1 MDYSESMTTK
11 KKYCVEVKMANES
24 MNRPW
29 RLSKSYGSPRE
40 AVRAVDMV
48 MNQPGP
54 FQFNRYD
61 DFVFVE
67 HGRRP
72 FADIFFEKWH
82 VSVWDK
88 PLYSLA
94 FVIGA
99 AITVLATLVGIVMS
113 YAGGNPQDAWNV
125 GFIVGFSLM
134 AASFVPAL
142 YKTLNAVFAYNGIKD
157 YLE

>member
-1 MDYSESMTTK
+1 MTTK
-11 KKYCVEVKMANES
+11 NKYCVEVKMADES
-24 MNRPW
+24 MDRPW

-40 AVRAVDMV
+40 AIRAVEMV
-48 MNQPGP
+48 MNTSGA
-54 FQFNRYD
+54 FQFNRYE

-72 FADIFFEKWH
+72 FADIFVEKWNGF
-82 VSVWDK
+82 VWSRTS
-88 PLYSLA
+88 YSLA

-99 AITVLATLVGIVMS
+99 AIAVLATLMGIVMS
-113 YAGGNPQDAWNV
+113 YAGGNPQDAWNI
-125 GFIVGFSLM
+125 GFIVGFALM

-142 YKTLNAVFAYNGIKD
+142 CETLKAVSDYNGIKD

>member
-1 MDYSESMTTK
+1 MTTK
-11 KKYCVEVKMANES
+11 KKYCVEVKMADES
-24 MNRPW
+24 MPRP
-29 RLSKSYGSPRE
+29 RFISSSYGSPRE
-40 AVRAVDMV
+40 AIRAVEMV
-48 MNQPGP
+48 MSNPGA

-72 FADIFFEKWH
+72 FTDVFVEKWKGF
-82 VSVWDK
+82 VWDK

-94 FVIGA
+94 FVVGA

-113 YAGGNPQDAWNV
+113 YAGGNPQDAWNIGFTV
-125 GFIVGFSLM
+125 GFALM
-134 AASFVPAL
+134 MASFVPAL
-142 YKTLNAVFAYNGIKD
+142 YKTLKAVFAYNGIKD